1 MSWLHKGSVLSAL
14 KGKQSKAIPSKG
26 PSNPIVSKAPHI
38 SKGGVKVPFSKG
50 GPKVAFSKSKSQ
62 NHGMPEKRKTF
73 AAPIRYVQNAA
84 DVVKCLNRYISD
96 VKTTVLTPSQQ
107 QVLVDLDTW
116 QSYMSQQD
124 VHNWTRGDY
133 ENVISEIC
141 SHQQLELQPGIL
153 KSLIAALKSSNSPQK
168 DIPTEYKSKV
178 ETILDYTHATDRI
191 FRNGP
196 YSRNKNE
203 DKQGFQLT
211 KPYKDTN
218 NELVIKTFQLVMQHA
233 EDSLDPKEKTINETH
248 IEAAVQ
254 RILYKTELKQEIQE
268 FARDKL
274 NQYDSIISSM
284 NEDKDGIPK
293 ITQSQKRLKKPSLK
307 DNLLKKQ
314 KISHDQPFQETSR
327 GKGKGK
333 AFWES
338 KAQSNIGKQNT
349 PVAIPSKPYGKPFT
363 PKANAFGKKTFGKK
377 TFGKPFTP
385 KANAL
390 GKKTIGKTYQFTP
403 KASANATQN
412 NTHPPKSPSSNN
424 IFIPEKQFTSQ
435 TLFNTNTITNN
446 SHTMQN
452 KQSINHSLQESIDAQ
467 LEKET
472 QSENENAH
480 LDETQLEKE
489 TSSENKDV
497 QLDETQLEDKSKS
510 EDIQLETQLE
520 NEDIQLETPLENE
533 DTKLN
538 ETPLENEDTKLNET
552 QLESPLANEDTQVNE
567 TQLENE
573 DTELNETQQE
583 TPLENE
589 DTQVNETQLENED
602 TELNKTQQET
612 PLENEDTELN
622 ETQQETPLE
631 NEDTQVNETQLENE
645 DTELNETQLYT
656 PSEDEDTQ
664 VNETQL
670 ENEDTQVNETQLE
683 TPLENEDTQV
693 NETQLET
700 PLENEDTQVNE
711 TQLET
716 PLENEDTQV
725 NETQL
730 ETPLENED
738 TQVNETPLE
747 NEDTNLNETQLET
760 PLDIDWEDEILSND
774 DHNSSMFEQP
784 FKKVNKSD
792 EPMLDTFPTC

>member
-452 KQSINHSLQESIDAQ
+452 KQSINHE
-467 LEKET
+467 EGN

-489 TSSENKDV
+489 TSSEDKDV
-497 QLDETQLEDKSKS
+497 QLDETQLEDKSKK
-510 EDIQLETQLE
+510 DIQLESPLE

-533 DTKLN
+533 DTKL
-538 ETPLENEDTKLNET
+538 ESPLENEDTK
-552 QLESPLANEDTQVNE
+552 VNE
-567 TQLENE
+567 TQ
-573 DTELNETQQE
+573 QQE
-583 TPLENE
+583 TL
-589 DTQVNETQLENED
+589 
-602 TELNKTQQET
+602 
-612 PLENEDTELN
+612 LENEDTELN

-645 DTELNETQLYT
+645 DTELNETQLDT

-664 VNETQL
+664 SDKETPS
-670 ENEDTQVNETQLE
+670 EDEDTQSDKE
-683 TPLENEDTQV
+683 TPSEDEDTQSDK
-693 NETQLET
+693 ET
-700 PLENEDTQVNE
+700 PS
-711 TQLET
+711 
-716 PLENEDTQV
+716 
-725 NETQL
+725 
-730 ETPLENED
+730 
-738 TQVNETPLE
+738 
-747 NEDTNLNETQLET
+747 
-760 PLDIDWEDEILSND
+760 EDENAKLD
-774 DHNSSMFEQP
+774 DTPSE
-784 FKKVNKSD
+784 D
-792 EPMLDTFPTC
+792 EDARLDKDPED